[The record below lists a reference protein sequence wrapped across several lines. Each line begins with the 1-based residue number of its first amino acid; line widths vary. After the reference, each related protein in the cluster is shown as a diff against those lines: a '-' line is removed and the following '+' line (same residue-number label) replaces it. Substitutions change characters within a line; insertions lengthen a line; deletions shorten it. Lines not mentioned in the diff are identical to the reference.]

1 MKKYLILLL
10 AATVALVSCNNEIPG
25 PENGNETIP
34 VAPVTFNLTANH
46 PDATKAVKS
55 GWESGDAIFV
65 FFSGATSP
73 NHLKMTFDGT
83 SWTSVEYD
91 GATPTP
97 GALGLKNG
105 DTGTMR
111 AIFLPF
117 GSAATVSANGTDFTF
132 SKTYYAYYLTATLEY
147 TVTDNK
153 VSGAFNMVIPDD
165 YVQFFVE
172 DATATDEGYSL
183 GTDAVKPVGVAY
195 IASDGTVQETSNKS
209 AGEDMPG
216 YAYQGGYLFSGKL
229 SGIANSGNYY
239 FAKTKTDDNS
249 RADYFVS
256 GSNTLSS
263 HSAVK
268 LPANDNI
275 YEVVDGVPNEGKW
288 VPAGNDVTVELF
300 GSDLTSSLGKWYT
313 CNYNQSVPE
322 AVGST
327 YRFSAANDLGIT
339 LPTKEQFELIDS
351 SCDFYPISV
360 RGRNGQ
366 VVKAARGFL
375 YLPYHDSYVGGYW
388 SSTEDSDI
396 NYAWSYYIDGP
407 VHKVSRVA
415 QAGSFAVRQI
425 DNSQVVVDLSAEE
438 TANTYIVSSAG
449 QYKFKATVKGNGGL
463 DPMTG
468 TTATTIDPA
477 SIVGVKVLW
486 ELGDT
491 YGKAIK
497 YEGGAYDISYAD
509 GYVYFSTPDSFS
521 SGDACVAIYDSSD
534 NILWS
539 WVIWATPAP
548 GTTTHKGATFMDRNL
563 GAIDVG
569 NCMRGFLYQW
579 GRKDAFSAANGNNYS
594 PYTYVPDHASIFSEV
609 KVTSTMDYTI
619 AHPTVGVNT
628 GDATSW
634 MSSED
639 YAKLPWRDDV
649 KTIYDPCPAGWRVPT
664 STQMNGMSGL
674 PATGFCNVVGLSGIS
689 YRGYGNPGSCYYR
702 TSTISSYPR
711 AYAFNGSGISN
722 WGTAPAM
729 AIRPVHE

>member
-1 MKKYLILLL
+1 MKRIFIFAAMAAISLTACQQELNIEENNPEALAVFTATTESSATKTALSQNGENYDVLWQNEDQITIVDAAANVGIYQTASTTTQGSFSYVSGTAATTPDYKAWYPASLYNAGTPTLRATQEYTAGNIKKSPMYAESSTESLSFKNICGIIRLNVSTTMTGKKVRRIILSAAQPMSGAISNAATLASDSYIAAVSGIDGVTLDCGESGVAIGTEPTAFHFAVLADTYTGLKITVITTDGDFQTRTLKSDKSIIVGRSSIADVTIPFNSL
-10 AATVALVSCNNEIPG
+10 AAT
-25 PENGNETIP
+25 
-34 VAPVTFNLTANH
+34 NL
-46 PDATKAVKS
+46 
-55 GWESGDAIFV
+55 
-65 FFSGATSP
+65 
-73 NHLKMTFDGT
+73 
-83 SWTSVEYD
+83 
-91 GATPTP
+91 
-97 GALGLKNG
+97 
-105 DTGTMR
+105 
-111 AIFLPF
+111 
-117 GSAATVSANGTDFTF
+117 SAAA
-132 SKTYYAYYLTATLEY
+132 
-147 TVTDNK
+147 
-153 VSGAFNMVIPDD
+153 
-165 YVQFFVE
+165 
-172 DATATDEGYSL
+172 
-183 GTDAVKPVGVAY
+183 
-195 IASDGTVQETSNKS
+195 
-209 AGEDMPG
+209 
-216 YAYQGGYLFSGKL
+216 
-229 SGIANSGNYY
+229 
-239 FAKTKTDDNS
+239 
-249 RADYFVS
+249 
-256 GSNTLSS
+256 
-263 HSAVK
+263 
-268 LPANDNI
+268 
-275 YEVVDGVPNEGKW
+275 
-288 VPAGNDVTVELF
+288 
-300 GSDLTSSLGKWYT
+300 
-313 CNYNQSVPE
+313 
-322 AVGST
+322 
-327 YRFSAANDLGIT
+327 
-339 LPTKEQFELIDS
+339 
-351 SCDFYPISV
+351 
-360 RGRNGQ
+360 
-366 VVKAARGFL
+366 
-375 YLPYHDSYVGGYW
+375 
-388 SSTEDSDI
+388 
-396 NYAWSYYIDGP
+396 
-407 VHKVSRVA
+407 
-415 QAGSFAVRQI
+415 
-425 DNSQVVVDLSAEE
+425 

-449 QYKFKATVKGNGGL
+449 KYKFKATVKGNGGL

-468 TTATTIDPA
+468 TTATNIDPA

-548 GTTTHKGATFMDRNL
+548 GTTTHQGATFMDRNL

-579 GRKDAFSAANGNNYS
+579 GRKDAFSAANGNYS
-594 PYTYVPDHASIFSEV
+594 PYTYVPDHASVFSEV